1 MPTPIAHALGG
12 ITAGCLVRIT
22 AVLMASVRPSRRPLD
37 APIPGAGRRRAV
49 TGLALLG
56 MLPDVD
62 LLAGMHRSVTHSLG
76 ATLVAAAIGFA
87 SARENRV
94 LTAAM
99 VAAAYGSHV
108 LLDWLGTDPSAPLGI
123 MAWWPWTQEFYLSDQ
138 PLFMRI
144 CREYWLTACWRNN
157 VLALGRELVV
167 LVPLTLA
174 AVIGVRR
181 ALRPRR
187 DAAQACGGSRR
198 AD

>member
-22 AVLMASVRPSRRPLD
+22 AVLIASVRPSRRPLD
-37 APIPGAGRRRAV
+37 APIPRAARRRAV
-49 TGLALLG
+49 TSLALLG

-76 ATLVAAAIGFA
+76 ATLVAAAIGYV

-108 LLDWLGTDPSAPLGI
+108 LLDWLGTDPGTPHGI
-123 MAWWPWTQEFYLSDQ
+123 MAWWPWTQEFYHSDAN
-138 PLFMRI
+138 LFMRV

-157 VLALGRELVV
+157 IVALGRELVV
-167 LVPLTLA
+167 LVPVTLA

-181 ALRPRR
+181 ALHPRR
-187 DAAQACGGSRR
+187 DAAQACGDPRR
-198 AD
+198 TD